1 MIKKWRNCVNMLI
14 NIYYHEKN
22 YIINRLFRKIFINYS
37 NLEKYYNEINLCET
51 AMTSVY
57 QFYIVFN

>member
-1 MIKKWRNCVNMLI
+1 MKLNILFDINSDINCIIYKKFV
-14 NIYYHEKN
+14 
-22 YIINRLFRKIFINYS
+22 F
-37 NLEKYYNEINLCET
+37 EKYYNEINLCET